1 MLSSWLRESSAVPR
15 SELVSRLADHLSRTN
30 APRLQLMT
38 ILVVAAAAGFLSS
51 VLLLWSSVD
60 AFDRM
65 PLRYALAALCAYA
78 VFIGLIRL
86 WIALHRPA
94 TRIDV
99 EPDLADALDVAADLL
114 PSGTSQPGTASV
126 FTGGRGGG
134 GGASSQWSSGI
145 AGHSNSGGRS
155 SWGID
160 LDLDEGIWL
169 VVAAVCAA
177 AGLAAV
183 AYVVYMA
190 PVLLAE
196 VALDAAIVSAL
207 YRRLRRDE
215 HGYWLTTVLRRTWVP
230 AAILVVFAFL
240 TGFALQQA
248 APQARSIGAVIQSV
262 TGSSEAPP
270 QTIKAPPR

>member
-1 MLSSWLRESSAVPR
+1 MARH
-15 SELVSRLADHLSRTN
+15 ELVARMARDLGRDT
-30 APRLQLMT
+30 APRLQLLT
-38 ILVVAAAAGFLSS
+38 ILSIAAGAGFLVS
-51 VLLLWSSVD
+51 VLLLWSPVE
-60 AFDRM
+60 AFERM
-65 PLRYALAALCAYA
+65 SLRYAVAAVCGYA

-94 TRIDV
+94 AHTDL
-99 EPDLADALDVAADLL
+99 EPDLVDALDLTTDLV
-114 PSGTSQPGTASV
+114 PSGTSDPDPAPV
-126 FTGGRGGG
+126 FGGGRGGG
-134 GGASSQWSSGI
+134 GGASSQWSPRI

-160 LDLDEGIWL
+160 LDLDDGIWL

-177 AGLAAV
+177 AGLV
-183 AYVVYMA
+183 AIGYVIYMA

-196 VALDAAIVSAL
+196 VALDAAIISVL

-215 HGYWLTTVLRRTWVP
+215 QGYWLTTVLRRTWVP

-248 APQARSIGAVIQSV
+248 APQARSIGAVVQAV
-262 TGSSEAPP
+262 VGT
-270 QTIKAPPR
+270 TPR

>member
-15 SELVSRLADHLSRTN
+15 SELVTRLADHLSRRK
-30 APRLQLMT
+30 APRLQLLT
-38 ILVVAAAAGFLSS
+38 LLSIAAGAGFLVS
-51 VLLLWSSVD
+51 VLLLWSPVE
-60 AFDRM
+60 AFERM
-65 PLRYALAALCAYA
+65 SLRYAVAAVCGYG

-94 TRIDV
+94 SHPDL
-99 EPDLADALDVAADLL
+99 EPDVADALDVATDLL
-114 PSGTSQPGTASV
+114 PSGTSDPGPAPV
-126 FTGGRGGG
+126 FGGGRSGGG
-134 GGASSQWSSGI
+134 GTSSQWSPRI

-155 SWGID
+155 SWGVD

-177 AGLAAV
+177 AGLV
-183 AYVVYMA
+183 AIGYVIYMA

-196 VALDAAIVSAL
+196 VALDAAIISVL
-207 YRRLRRDE
+207 YRRLRGDE
-215 HGYWLTTVLRRTWVP
+215 QGYWLTTVLRRTWMP

-248 APQARSIGAVIQSV
+248 APQARSIGAVVQAV
-262 TGSSEAPP
+262 VGT
-270 QTIKAPPR
+270 TPR